1 MPSGHRCNG
10 GGRGAS
16 TATRP
21 VPCRPGL
28 HRSPSQR
35 PRRRH
40 RKDRTPCTGGSRT
53 DGGDAAL
60 GGTAAQGG
68 SRCGVWSHPPHCR
81 PGGAGPRVLAGTSI
95 AVSGDLLPRPGC
107 SALSAH
113 NPHCRA
119 ASGRRPRDV
128 PAPPTPVLT
137 GPMSPPQSGV
147 LSSLPF
153 VAASTCTVLGGQ
165 LADFLLSRGLLRLVT
180 VRKLFSCLGEGRRS
194 PRPRAVRAGPSAG
207 SDTAPPA
214 QGCSSRRS
222 VPWPCPS
229 PPPAT

>member
-1 MPSGHRCNG
+1 MMPPSVAQPLRGAAAAECGPTHHTAALEAQALGFSQEPASLSPETSSRGRDARPSPHTTRTVGRPAG
-10 GGRGAS
+10 GGPETS
-16 TATRP
+16 RP
-21 VPCRPGL
+21 
-28 HRSPSQR
+28 
-35 PRRRH
+35 
-40 RKDRTPCTGGSRT
+40 
-53 DGGDAAL
+53 
-60 GGTAAQGG
+60 
-68 SRCGVWSHPPHCR
+68 
-81 PGGAGPRVLAGTSI
+81 
-95 AVSGDLLPRPGC
+95 
-107 SALSAH
+107 
-113 NPHCRA
+113 
-119 ASGRRPRDV
+119 
-128 PAPPTPVLT
+128 PPTPVLT